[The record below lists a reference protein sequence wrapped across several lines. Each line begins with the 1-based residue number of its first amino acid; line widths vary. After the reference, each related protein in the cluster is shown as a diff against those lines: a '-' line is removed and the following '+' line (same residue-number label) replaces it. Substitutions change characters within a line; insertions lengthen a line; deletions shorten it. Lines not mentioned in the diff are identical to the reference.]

1 MNNLFDML
9 EYSAQLNPNKVAF
22 TFLEFETKSECSIT
36 YLELSEKAKELACV
50 LQSKLNQSN
59 IAERIILIYPPG
71 LDFIVGFFACIYAG
85 YIAVPVVPPENKKN
99 IDKLN
104 LIINDCDA
112 KVCLSTESLLK
123 KFEEDIT
130 NCIPWLDSTL
140 IVLNSPD
147 KWVQPLIKDSDIAF
161 LQYTSGSTGNPKGV
175 MVSHGNIISNLEMI
189 SARTATNQDS
199 IMANWLPH
207 FHDMGLINGILHPIY
222 KQFFCLVM
230 SPLSIM
236 IKPFRWLKA
245 ISDYKVTISGGP
257 NFAYELL
264 INKINAEEKL
274 NIDLSSWKIA
284 FNGAEPIR
292 SNILIKFVE
301 EFSIC
306 GFKKEAIYPCYGLA
320 ENCLFVASEK
330 INNGAV
336 INYFKFH
343 KNSDLESFEYFENIS
358 EKKDNVKAMV
368 SCGFGHE
375 TQVIKIVDYENKS
388 EITDNHIGEIW
399 VRGPSVALGYW
410 NKAELSKE
418 IFQAYLKNG
427 EGPYLRTGDLGFIN
441 SDQLFIAGRVKD
453 LIIIS
458 GKNYYPQDIEEVF
471 DRIYHNS
478 RNSGNTAAF
487 SIDLF
492 DHEQLVI
499 VTKSIQRMTEVELE
513 DKVAEICNEIS
524 KNFGLLVYSILFV
537 NKNCIEK
544 TSSGKIKRQAIRS
557 KYLNRELNCINE
569 WIDNSQQN
577 TNFDKNTNLSSTVFD
592 LASIYSKMLTIWSDI
607 LEISASEIKFHSDFF
622 NLGGNSLKIV
632 QIYRVIQK
640 HFGASISIKEL
651 YDKTTIGDLSKLI
664 FEKQKNS
671 SDLYQDTLEIE
682 VDSKNRFQPFPLTDV
697 QHAYLIGRNN
707 QYSLS
712 GVSTHGYSEYH
723 FSDLNLPRF
732 EKIWNLLIKRHDSL
746 RLIFQS
752 DLQYV
757 LENVPY
763 YEIKEYDCTVLSE
776 IEIEKHFTFIRNE
789 LSHQVFSADKWPLFE
804 IRASKFSDH
813 IILHLS
819 LDALILDMWSVQVL
833 FNEIK
838 DLYFNPEFNLAPLKI
853 TFRDY
858 VVNENKRKETTQ
870 YKKDEEYWKNRIK
883 YFPNSPQL
891 PIKNSPESI
900 KKTKFKR
907 ESWILTNDKWENFK
921 EISNQYKITPA
932 AALGALYAS
941 ILSVWS
947 SNSKFAINL
956 TLFNRLPVHQQVN
969 SIVGDFTTLLL
980 LEAQCEKLEIFLD
993 QATRL
998 QEQLWTDL
1006 EHNLYS
1012 GISFQRELTKY
1023 QQNKLSS
1030 MPIVFT
1036 CMLGNE
1042 NNDFNLLNGREIYG
1056 ITQTPQVWLDF
1067 KVYNRSNNLII
1078 EWDYVENLFP
1088 DNLIETMF
1096 SMLKKNLLVLSESS
1110 KEWSNKLVILPAE
1123 QKAQQEI
1130 LNSTYW
1136 HTSEVLLH
1144 ELFCKQA
1151 LITPNNIAVINDKK
1165 EITYSDL
1172 YYSVNVIANELRQL
1186 EIKKNEI
1193 IAIIMDKGWEQ
1204 VVACLGIML
1213 SGAAYLPI
1221 DSNTPILKIQQI
1233 LEESDSKIIITQST
1247 NKKIQN
1253 ELPYSKTIGES
1264 RVILLDI
1271 FIDKIS
1277 EKQLNSYPI
1286 LSSIQSISDLAYV
1299 IYTSGSTG
1307 KPKGVMIDHKGAVNT
1322 ILDLNDRFKVTEND
1336 RILALSN
1343 LNFDLSV
1350 YDFFGI
1356 LAVGGC
1362 IVIPSSNKQKNPEYW
1377 SDLILKHNISI
1388 WNSVPTFMSMLIES
1402 LDLNYINKSYL
1413 RLILLSGDWIPLD
1426 LPEKIRKYFKES
1438 EIISL
1443 GGATEASIWS
1453 IYYPIKSI
1461 DKNWKSIPYGKPLRN
1476 QHFYVLND
1484 RMENTPHWV
1493 VGELYIGGIGLA
1505 KGYFNNEEQT
1515 LKSFIHHP
1523 VTNERLYKTGD
1534 LGRYLPDGNIE
1545 FLGRKDFQV
1554 KVNGFRI
1561 ELGEIEYNLQQYPG
1575 VKKAIVNIVKN
1586 NSKLIAYILS
1596 DSYVDND
1603 IITNSI
1609 ERAQFKIARHNII
1622 NDLNEP
1628 SESILL
1634 SIQEDKEQ
1642 RLSKYFFR
1650 KSYRNFDEKISSKKI
1665 IEELISRITG
1675 YILEINQR
1683 KSLLD
1688 SLNFEKFSLLLSVL
1702 ASIKFKEDQLP
1713 KYLYPSAGSL
1723 YPVQVFIEFCES
1735 VHSKSNFYY
1744 YHPDKNQLISV
1755 RNNSNSSVDLN
1766 SQIKVHLIG
1775 KQYAIRPMY
1784 GKLSTSFC
1792 LLESG
1797 YILGLLTEQAKELNL
1812 ELLFQESNGIN
1823 LRQELN
1829 LDIEDTIVSVE
1840 ISNNLNRQND
1850 KIKNSYNLPD
1860 LYVYV
1865 KNINETNESQ
1875 WYLYNFN
1882 KELLELVSISID
1894 LKNEL
1899 LPFGTECMVF
1909 NDASLAIFLV
1919 GNSNQYVAAGML
1931 SQWLMDEGI
1940 KINIGMCPIGIP
1952 NQKISKYFME
1962 NDNKNILHSLYVGK
1976 ISDAQKQEKKESKVQ
1991 ENYSFLKD
1999 YLKLNLPEYM
2009 IPNYF
2014 QIIDRVPLSN
2024 NGKID
2029 RNLLAIPVD
2038 EENLDFNK
2046 KVYPVTDLEKKIAKI
2061 WSEYLHIDAN
2071 KIGVYDEFFQ
2081 IGGNSLTAIKLI
2093 NHMRKLFNIEIPFQ
2107 KIFELQTISELSN
2120 LIIKMQKVEM

>member
-1 MNNLFDML
+1 MNNLLNML
-9 EYSAQLNPNKVAF
+9 EYSAQSNPNKVAF
-22 TFLEFETKSECSIT
+22 TFLDFETKSESRIT
-36 YLELSEKAKELACV
+36 YLELSEKSKVLACV
-50 LQSKLNQSN
+50 LKSKLNQSN
-59 IAERIILIYPPG
+59 LAERIILIYPPG
-71 LDFIVGFFACIYAG
+71 IDFIVGFFGCIYAG

-104 LIINDCDA
+104 LIINDCEA

-123 KFEEDIT
+123 KFEEEII
-130 NCIPWLDSTL
+130 NCIPWIASNST
-140 IVLNSPD
+140 VLVKTE

-189 SARTATNQDS
+189 SARTETNKDT

-222 KQFFCLVM
+222 KQFFCLLM

-245 ISDYKVTISGGP
+245 ISDYNVTISGGP

-301 EFSIC
+301 EFKIC
-306 GFKKEAIYPCYGLA
+306 GFKKEAFYPCYGLA
-320 ENCLFVASEK
+320 ENCLFVASET
-330 INNGAV
+330 ISNGA
-336 INYFKFH
+336 IIEHFKFH
-343 KNSDLESFEYFENIS
+343 KNSELESFEYFDGIS
-358 EKKDNVKAMV
+358 EKIENVKAMV

-375 TQVIKIVDYENKS
+375 TQQIKIVDYENKR
-388 EITDNHIGEIW
+388 EIIDNHIGEIW
-399 VRGPSVALGYW
+399 VKGPSVALGYW
-410 NKAELSKE
+410 NKPELSKE

-441 SDQLFIAGRVKD
+441 NDQLFIAGRVKD

-471 DRIYHNS
+471 DHIYHNS
-478 RNSGNTAAF
+478 KNSGNTAAF

-499 VTKSIQRMTEVELE
+499 VTKSTQKMNKIELE
-513 DKVAEICNEIS
+513 GKVAEICNEIS

-557 KYLNRELNCINE
+557 KYLNRELECINE
-569 WIDNSQQN
+569 WIDNSQKN
-577 TNFDKNTNLSSTVFD
+577 TIFDKNADLPFTVFD
-592 LASIYSKMLTIWSDI
+592 LASIYSKMFTIWSDI
-607 LEISASEIKFHSDFF
+607 LEVSVSEIKSHSDFF

-640 HFGASISIKEL
+640 YFGVSISIKEL

-671 SDLYQDTLEIE
+671 LDLYQDTLKIEI
-682 VDSKNRFQPFPLTDV
+682 DNKNRFQPFPLTDV

-752 DLQYV
+752 DLQNV

-763 YEIKEYDCTVLSE
+763 YEIKEYDCTVLSG
-776 IEIEKHFTFIRNE
+776 IEIEKHFSFIRNE

-838 DLYFNPEFNLAPLKI
+838 DLYFNPEFNLAPLKL

-858 VVNENKRKETTQ
+858 VINEEKIKNTIQ
-870 YKKDEEYWKNRIK
+870 YKKDEEYWLNKIKN
-883 YFPNSPQL
+883 FPNSPQL

-900 KKTKFKR
+900 KNIKFKR
-907 ESWILTNDKWENFK
+907 QSLVLDKDKWEKFK
-921 EISNQYKITPA
+921 EISNQYKLTPA
-932 AALGALYAS
+932 AGLGALYAT
-941 ILSVWS
+941 ILSAWS
-947 SNSKFAINL
+947 SNSNFAINL

-969 SIVGDFTTLLL
+969 SLVGDFTTLLL
-980 LEAQCEKLEIFLD
+980 LEVHCEKSEKFLD

-998 QEQLWTDL
+998 QQQLWKDL

-1012 GISFQRELTKY
+1012 GISFQRELNKY
-1023 QQNKLSS
+1023 QHNKSSS

-1042 NNDFNLLNGREIYG
+1042 NNDFNLLNGSEIYG

-1067 KVYNRSNNLII
+1067 KAYNRSNSLIV

-1088 DNLIETMF
+1088 ENLIETMF
-1096 SMLKKNLLVLSESS
+1096 SMFKKNLVELSESS
-1110 KEWSNKLVILPAE
+1110 KEWLNELVTLPAE

-1172 YYSVNVIANELRQL
+1172 FYSVNVIANELRQL

-1204 VVACLGIML
+1204 IVACLGIML

-1233 LEESDSKIIITQST
+1233 LEESDSKIILTQSA
-1247 NKKIQN
+1247 NKKILN
-1253 ELPYSKTIGES
+1253 ELPFSKSIGS
-1264 RVILLDI
+1264 NKVILLDS
-1271 FIDKIS
+1271 FIDSHS
-1277 EKQLNSYPI
+1277 EKKLSSYPI
-1286 LSSIQSISDLAYV
+1286 LSSIQSLNDLAYV

-1322 ILDLNDRFKVTEND
+1322 LLDINDRFKVCERD
-1336 RILALSN
+1336 RVLALSN

-1377 SDLILKHNISI
+1377 SDLILKHNITI

-1596 DSYVDND
+1596 DTYLDND
-1603 IITNSI
+1603 IITSSI

-1622 NDLNEP
+1622 NDINEP
-1628 SESILL
+1628 SDSILL
-1634 SIQEDKEQ
+1634 PIQEDKEQ
-1642 RLSKYFFR
+1642 RLSRYFFR
-1650 KSYRNFDEKISSKKI
+1650 KSYRNFAEVISEKKI
-1665 IEELISRITG
+1665 IEELISRIKG
-1675 YILEINQR
+1675 YILGINER
-1683 KSLLD
+1683 KTLLD

-1723 YPVQVFIEFCES
+1723 YPVQVFLEFCES

-1766 SQIKVHLIG
+1766 SQIRIHLIG
-1775 KQYAIRPMY
+1775 KQYAIKPMY

-1797 YILGLLTEQAKELNL
+1797 YILGLLTEQAKDLNL
-1812 ELLFQESNGIN
+1812 ELHFQESNGIN

-1829 LDIEDTIVSVE
+1829 LQLEDTIISLE
-1840 ISNNLNRQND
+1840 INRNLDIENSKITNSN
-1850 KIKNSYNLPD
+1850 NLPD
-1860 LYVYV
+1860 LYVYL
-1865 KNINETNESQ
+1865 KNTNETNESQ

-1882 KELLELVSISID
+1882 KDLLESINISID

-1899 LPFGTECMVF
+1899 LTFGTESMIF

-1919 GNSNQYVAAGML
+1919 GDTNQFVTAGML
-1931 SQWLMDEGI
+1931 SQWLMDEGL
-1940 KINIGMCPIGIP
+1940 KTNIGMCPIGIP
-1952 NQKISKYFME
+1952 DQKISKYFME
-1962 NDNKNILHSLYVGK
+1962 KHNKKILHTLYVGK
-1976 ISDAQKQEKKESKVQ
+1976 ISDSQKQEKEESKAL

-1999 YLKLNLPEYM
+1999 YLKLHLPDYM

-2014 QIIDRVPLSN
+2014 QLIDKVPLSS

-2029 RNLLAIPVD
+2029 KNLLPLPVD
-2038 EENLDFNK
+2038 QINLECNK
-2046 KVYPVTDLEKKIAKI
+2046 KVYPTSDLEKEIAKI
-2061 WSEYLHIDAN
+2061 WSKYLQIDAN
-2071 KIGVYDEFFQ
+2071 KIGIYDEFFQ
-2081 IGGNSLTAIKLI
+2081 IGGNSLTAVKLI
-2093 NHMRKLFNIEIPFQ
+2093 NHLRKLFNIDIPFQ
-2107 KIFELQTISELSN
+2107 KIFELQTISDLSN
-2120 LIIKMQKVEM
+2120 MIINMQKAE